1 MAVPG
6 PPNHHGKT
14 QYGEYLEVVEKLRD
28 LWCPQGPVDV
38 VEYQLFI
45 AGGRKNLW
53 WGSFLRRSVAVGQL
67 GWCSVLAL
75 PAHSG
80 LIGELDVGTYL
91 GGSFGNINDA
101 GVLSGTDDLGEL
113 VGLVS
118 WRIQGVTTLV
128 DREDIELR
136 MTNGAV
142 RDYHAPEMYAL
153 V

>member
-118 WRIQGVTTLV
+118 WRIHGVTTLV